1 MKYQLERFE
10 IDKNLIKSIAD
21 SLAGE
26 LAERMYYKL
35 MFLRFL
41 PEIKAIESGKIKAL
55 KGKGVDKFFNQLKS

>member
-1 MKYQLERFE
+1 MKYQLERFQ

-35 MFLRFL
+35 MLLRFL

-55 KGKGVDKFFNQLKS
+55 KGKEIDKFFNQLKS